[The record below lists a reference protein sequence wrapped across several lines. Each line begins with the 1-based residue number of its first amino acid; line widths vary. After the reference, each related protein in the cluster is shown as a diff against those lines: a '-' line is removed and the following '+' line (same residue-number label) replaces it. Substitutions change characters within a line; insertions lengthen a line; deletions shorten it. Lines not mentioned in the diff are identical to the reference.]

1 MMFLTTI
8 SDQSGFLYLIWLFL
22 YLHDWAKFQFV
33 GWRMLMQSDCPSMNE
48 DEQKSLIDND
58 KNSQS
63 LIFES
68 DALYAK
74 MKKMIEIY
82 LLN

>member
-1 MMFLTTI
+1 
-8 SDQSGFLYLIWLFL
+8 
-22 YLHDWAKFQFV
+22 
-33 GWRMLMQSDCPSMNE
+33 MQSDCSSMNE